1 MKTFALL
8 VHPNNIQ
15 QIRDFWPIT
24 RIMPDFLIKSCL
36 KVLPPFKVHMRSS
49 QGKEIQGYLITC
61 PLLPKQIA
69 ELGQDFVLNKIISA
83 GQIAERLN
91 ASILG
96 LVGFSSTAMDKERE
110 ITKNLKIP
118 VTCGSALTAWSV
130 FEAIYRMAKAKN
142 IDLKESTLAVIRA
155 SDTVGSLCA
164 RKLSEYVK
172 KIIITDR
179 HGDKLARLKE
189 AIQQLSP
196 IEITIEDDIHKA
208 AKNADIVI
216 ITEIP
221 EGLLDINEF
230 KPNAIVCDLSGSKN
244 MNRKVKQSHKAH
256 FIAGGLIKLPYST
269 NIVTA
274 SIAEVILL
282 TFAERFVS
290 YSLGENINLDKLEE
304 IANLA
309 VKHGFEV
316 WVPEAPVI

>member
-1 MKTFALL
+1 MNTFALL
-8 VHPNNIQ
+8 VHPKNIQ
-15 QIRDFWPIT
+15 QIRDFCPIT
-24 RIMPDFLIKSCL
+24 RIIPDFLITSCL
-36 KVLPPFKVHMRSS
+36 KALPPFKVHIRSA
-49 QGKEIQGYLITC
+49 QGKEIQGYLIAC

-69 ELGQDFVLNKIISA
+69 ELSQDLVLNKIISA

-96 LVGFSSTAMDKERE
+96 LVGFSSMAMDKERE

-130 FEAIYRMAKAKN
+130 FEAIYRMAKTKN

-155 SDTVGSLCA
+155 TDTVGSLCA
-164 RKLSEYVK
+164 RKLSEYLN

-179 HGDKLARLKE
+179 HPDKLARLKE
-189 AIQQLSP
+189 AIKQLSP

-208 AKNADIVI
+208 VKNADIVI

-221 EGLLDINEF
+221 EVPLDINEF
-230 KPNAIVCDLSGSKN
+230 KPNAIVCDLSGSKA
-244 MNRKVKQSHKAH
+244 MARKINQSHKAH
-256 FIAGGLIKLPYST
+256 FIKGGLIKLPYPA

-274 SIAEVILL
+274 SIAEAMLL

-316 WVPEAPVI
+316 WVPEAPVV